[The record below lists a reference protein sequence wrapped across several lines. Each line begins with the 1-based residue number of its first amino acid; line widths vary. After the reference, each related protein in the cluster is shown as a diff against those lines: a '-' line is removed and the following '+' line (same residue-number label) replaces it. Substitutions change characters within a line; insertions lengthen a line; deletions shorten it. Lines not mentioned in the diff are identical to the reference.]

1 MGKLQNL
8 HLVLSRPEEDAV
20 YEPGDH
26 VDGYVIVEVKD
37 TMKVKDLVVEFVGQ
51 AGVQWNESVS
61 GSADKHRRVNMR
73 HYSATEKYFSF
84 HQQLLGA
91 DSDSISGRMS
101 LPFRFRLPH
110 NIPSSFTSAVG
121 HVKYVLSVR
130 LSRSWG
136 SDRHD
141 NLAVCVRRPLSLDQ
155 EADFLSPE
163 ENGDEMTLC
172 CLCCKSGPVSCTLR
186 LQRRAFVPG
195 ETIPFHGEIT
205 NKSRR
210 TISTCA
216 RLMMRQ
222 QYRTSSKTKVVNT
235 EERTVEGASVNPGE
249 RRVWEGQGLEIPTH
263 LPTSGPRGC
272 KIIDISYWV
281 ELCVNPSGISFTLV
295 VPLPVVLGDVPL
307 SAKYIDLLRQHKD
320 RTVGRHGNGRG
331 SRDENRR
338 HVDETRSPNAEDGK
352 FLRTVNAVHPGVERM
367 MTYIIKHLTNTGD
380 NWSLPPATSSTTIVD
395 LVDYRYRPRL
405 LTSAASATI
414 LDVVDYHLRP
424 SRLSLHDLVDYR
436 PRPSRLPP
444 ATLATTDRD
453 QDDYRPR
460 PRRLPSST
468 RGSGP
473 R

>member
-155 EADFLSPE
+155 EADFL
-163 ENGDEMTLC
+163 
-172 CLCCKSGPVSCTLR
+172 
-186 LQRRAFVPG
+186 
-195 ETIPFHGEIT
+195 
-205 NKSRR
+205 
-210 TISTCA
+210 
-216 RLMMRQ
+216 
-222 QYRTSSKTKVVNT
+222 
-235 EERTVEGASVNPGE
+235 
-249 RRVWEGQGLEIPTH
+249 
-263 LPTSGPRGC
+263 
-272 KIIDISYWV
+272 
-281 ELCVNPSGISFTLV
+281 LCVNPSGISFTLV

-367 MTYIIKHLTNTGD
+367 MTQKNGKH
-380 NWSLPPATSSTTIVD
+380 S
-395 LVDYRYRPRL
+395 
-405 LTSAASATI
+405 
-414 LDVVDYHLRP
+414 
-424 SRLSLHDLVDYR
+424 
-436 PRPSRLPP
+436 
-444 ATLATTDRD
+444 
-453 QDDYRPR
+453 
-460 PRRLPSST
+460 
-468 RGSGP
+468 
-473 R
+473 